1 MILVDTSI
9 WIDHFNKGGDSDL
22 YTLLAGES
30 VLTHE
35 YVIGEIVMGSLK
47 NRQATVTMLNQ
58 LPKVT
63 SASNAEVLT
72 LIEAIPLHGSGL
84 TFIDAHLLAA
94 ARASPPERS
103 IRLWTRDKRLQEQAR
118 LLGIDYQSW
127 L

>member
-9 WIDHFNKGGDSDL
+9 WIDHFNKGGYSDL

-47 NRQATVTMLNQ
+47 KRRATVTMLNQ

-63 SASNAEVLT
+63 SASNNEVLT

-84 TFIDAHLLAA
+84 TFIDGHLLAA
-94 ARASPPERS
+94 ARASPAERS
-103 IRLWTRDKRLQEQAR
+103 IRLWTRDKRLQEQAQ
-118 LLGIDYQSW
+118 LLGIDYQS
-127 L
+127 